1 MVTQQTLILS
11 FVGSNPRIPDKINNK
26 DNILNNI
33 SQGIEENTMIKV
45 VGVCAFGDKKIS
57 NIIGDCSSEEYES
70 YVHLLKL
77 SYGLHWSFVGCPFG
91 SIDEDGNVEEFFDD
105 VQTKFVEAL
114 RLASTEVFG
123 EFD

>member
-1 MVTQQTLILS
+1 M
-11 FVGSNPRIPDKINNK
+11 
-26 DNILNNI
+26 NNI
-33 SQGIEENTMIKV
+33 SQGTQGIEENTMIKV

-57 NIIGDCSSEEYES
+57 NIIGDCPSEEYES

-77 SYGLHWSFVGCPFG
+77 SYGPHWNFVGCPFG
-91 SIDEDGNVEEFFDD
+91 SIDEGGNVKEFYDD